1 MLRNFLFFI
10 FKKNKLN
17 LEHYVALSHLEPCQ
31 TLQTND
37 LSATLYSAGYEF
49 CSAAALHRP
58 ASIEK
63 FSTIHAAKSPINKK
77 NLFISK
83 SKQSTCPWWLV
94 SSTDVLIYVDVISNK
109 QSIFSSQI
117 GTPSFPIN
125 SSWPSLI
132 STARSPVV
140 L

>member
-1 MLRNFLFFI
+1 MDSFIQITVFCPPEPRVGAFVHWNAGKVYFLFFI
-10 FKKNKLN
+10 VKKSKLN
-17 LEHYVALSHLEPCQ
+17 LEHYVALSHLKPCQ

-49 CSAAALHRP
+49 CRAAALHRP

-83 SKQSTCPWWLV
+83 VNKALV
-94 SSTDVLIYVDVISNK
+94 H
-109 QSIFSSQI
+109 
-117 GTPSFPIN
+117 GG
-125 SSWPSLI
+125 
-132 STARSPVV
+132 
-140 L
+140 

>member
-1 MLRNFLFFI
+1 MFFI
-10 FKKNKLN
+10 VKKNKLN

-31 TLQTND
+31 MLQTND

-49 CSAAALHRP
+49 CRAAALYRP

-63 FSTIHAAKSPINKK
+63 FSIIHAAKSPINKK

-83 SKQSTCPWWLV
+83 SKESTCPWWLV
-94 SSTDVLIYVDVISNK
+94 SSTDVLIYVDVISHK

-117 GTPSFPIN
+117 GRPSFFTNLHCSI
-125 SSWPSLI
+125 SSCTLQKR
-132 STARSPVV
+132 AH
-140 L
+140 